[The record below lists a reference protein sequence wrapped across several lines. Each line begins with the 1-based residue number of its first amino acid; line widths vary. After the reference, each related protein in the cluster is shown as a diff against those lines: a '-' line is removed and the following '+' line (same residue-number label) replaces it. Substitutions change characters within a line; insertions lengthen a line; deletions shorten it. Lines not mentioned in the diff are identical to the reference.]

1 MTERS
6 LCRGERTEGLFS
18 PFLLLFPPT
27 LNAIPQR
34 GNSHMKVI
42 GVSMTSL
49 GVESADFGLIY
60 GIHGEN
66 SIFLPLKVSLRVA
79 LK

>member
-1 MTERS
+1 MDPVTLSFSLLVSSLPMTG
-6 LCRGERTEGLFS
+6 LCRGERTEGVFS
-18 PFLLLFPPT
+18 HYLLLFPPT

-49 GVESADFGLIY
+49 GVESADFGLI
-60 GIHGEN
+60 
-66 SIFLPLKVSLRVA
+66 
-79 LK
+79 